1 MVEVKGYG
9 FGVVQWMGTLRGTKF
24 AGVELEEYRAGCGD
38 GTPEGGVEKLFPCQS
53 GHSVFSPVADLV
65 PDSRFMAVQTVNPLH
80 HVPEER
86 VAERTAV
93 PRPERYSRGRQW
105 GIQGEHNSCNI
116 DAALFGLL
124 SIECSGEKELKKEV
138 EQLSDA
144 QDSNHQLQIQ
154 CQQKTDQLQ
163 LEQLSSQQLQQ
174 QLEQEQ
180 GSKAQL
186 QQQLEQEQHRKNQ
199 VEVQLQQL
207 QQQLQQEQQR
217 ARNLQERLDRSAGE
231 MLNMRP
237 ATAVLMNV
245 AFFTAK
251 RSEVKTGAIIGEGA
265 WGKVERGVFK
275 GSTVAVKSIHTAI
288 LKQNTVERLRRE
300 INIMAQ
306 VRHPNL
312 VRFIAA
318 VLDGPAERLQ
328 APPMIITELMDINL
342 RQAYEE
348 KRVVPAHYLTI
359 LRDVAYG
366 LHHLHSLQQP
376 IIHRDVS
383 APNVL
388 LQQQP
393 NGGWLAK
400 VSDFGSANFAKQ
412 ARTAGE
418 GAIIYSAPETFP
430 STVSDPD
437 SEPPL
442 LTTKVDV
449 FSYGVVACELVT
461 GEMPASDKYRAMLR
475 KVEKKWAFMH
485 GLIVRCTKRSP
496 LERPSMAD
504 ILDELPQPIPRL
516 LK

>member
-1 MVEVKGYG
+1 MCVYIQPDYG
-9 FGVVQWMGTLRGTKF
+9 M
-24 AGVELEEYRAGCGD
+24 YGD
-38 GTPEGGVEKLFPCQS
+38 TGSYTPCVS
-53 GHSVFSPVADLV
+53 D
-65 PDSRFMAVQTVNPLH
+65 
-80 HVPEER
+80 
-86 VAERTAV
+86 
-93 PRPERYSRGRQW
+93 YS
-105 GIQGEHNSCNI
+105 
-116 DAALFGLL
+116 LL

-186 QQQLEQEQHRKNQ
+186 QQQLEQEQHRKGQ
-199 VEVQLQQL
+199 VEQQLQQLQQHNHQL
-207 QQQLQQEQQR
+207 QQQLQQEQR
-217 ARNLQERLDRSAGE
+217 RGRNLQDRLDRLAGE

>member
-1 MVEVKGYG
+1 MFVSLEKLSRHPPVDSLTQPPPSGQHYTPQPKDRKTSSSTESSADPSKFIYKIGDRVVAFTKKGVPVHGVVRWVGIHSFMVEKKPKSFKFVGIETVCFSAVWFVFIYCVLWIQDVKVKSNEIESLPSKSHL
-9 FGVVQWMGTLRGTKF
+9 FTVTKGKSAVF
-24 AGVELEEYRAGCGD
+24 LQEDQVLLEANFIEVP
-38 GTPEGGVEKLFPCQS
+38 PER
-53 GHSVFSPVADLV
+53 SPV
-65 PDSRFMAVQTVNPLH
+65 PD
-80 HVPEER
+80 
-86 VAERTAV
+86 
-93 PRPERYSRGRQW
+93 
-105 GIQGEHNSCNI
+105 
-116 DAALFGLL
+116 
-124 SIECSGEKELKKEV
+124 
-138 EQLSDA
+138 
-144 QDSNHQLQIQ
+144 
-154 CQQKTDQLQ
+154 
-163 LEQLSSQQLQQ
+163 
-174 QLEQEQ
+174 
-180 GSKAQL
+180 
-186 QQQLEQEQHRKNQ
+186 QHREDQ
-199 VEVQLQQL
+199 VEVQLQQLQQHNHQL

-217 ARNLQERLDRSAGE
+217 GRNLQERLDRLAGE
-231 MLNMRP
+231 MLNMCP

-245 AFFTAK
+245 PFCTAK

-328 APPMIITELMDINL
+328 APPVIITELMDINL

-430 STVSDPD
+430 STVSDTD

-485 GLIVRCTKRSP
+485 GLIVRCTKRNAR
-496 LERPSMAD
+496 ERPSMAD
-504 ILDELPQPIPRL
+504 ILDELPQPIPRP